1 MKQVET
7 QIRIEAE
14 PGKVWAV
21 LASGPDWG
29 AWNSFITRV
38 EGELRV
44 GARLKNTLEMVGQKP
59 MTFKPTVLKAEPGVE
74 LRWLGRVLI
83 PGLFDGEHYFK
94 LEAAAGGT
102 KLTHGEIFKG
112 ILIGMLNLDDL
123 RRSFEVFNRGLK
135 RKVEGN

>member
-7 QIRIEAE
+7 EVTINAA
-14 PGKVWAV
+14 PDKVWAA
-21 LASGPDWG
+21 LAEGPDWG

-38 EGELRV
+38 EGELKP

-74 LRWLGRVLI
+74 LRWLGRVLM

-94 LEAAAGGT
+94 LRAVDGGT
-102 KLTHGEIFKG
+102 QLTHGEVFKG
-112 ILIGMLNLDDL
+112 ILIGMLKMDDV

-135 RKVEGN
+135 RKVEG